1 MGFELKATTDIVER
15 LRDIMESGIRP
26 IPPELVLDAADEIM
40 WCYNEIERLR
50 ADLAGRDKVSDRLA
64 EENEEFQWE
73 QEEEIARLRAD
84 LAYLDKVCE
93 AYAEQN
99 QRFHEEIERLRAAL
113 HWTAQS
119 CLDQNCVHRAMVA
132 LKGRS

>member
-99 QRFHEEIERLRAAL
+99 QRFHEEIERLRAPLQYIAD
-113 HWTAQS
+113 HPVCDDVA
-119 CLDQNCVHRAMVA
+119 DYARAA
-132 LKGRS
+132 LKGKP